1 MSDRRI
7 WVLVVDDNYSSRK
20 LLAAKL
26 HRDGFQVLL
35 GEDGERAIEII
46 KFCTPDCIL
55 LDILMPKMH
64 GHAFLTKIREKNKNL
79 PVIIMSGIE
88 KKPELVATMENL
100 GIDGWF
106 TKPLDFKG
114 ISKRIKEIVERPQP
128 G

>member
-7 WVLVVDDNYSSRK
+7 WVLVVDDNNSSRK

-26 HRDGFQVLL
+26 RRDGFEVLL
-35 GEDGERAIEII
+35 GKDGEEALEIV
-46 KFCTPDCIL
+46 KYCTPDCIL

-64 GHAFLTKIREKNKNL
+64 GHALLTKIREQNKSL
-79 PVIIMSGIE
+79 PVMIMSGIE

-106 TKPLDFKG
+106 PKPLKFKK
-114 ISKRIKEIVERPQP
+114 ISKRIKEVVE
-128 G
+128 